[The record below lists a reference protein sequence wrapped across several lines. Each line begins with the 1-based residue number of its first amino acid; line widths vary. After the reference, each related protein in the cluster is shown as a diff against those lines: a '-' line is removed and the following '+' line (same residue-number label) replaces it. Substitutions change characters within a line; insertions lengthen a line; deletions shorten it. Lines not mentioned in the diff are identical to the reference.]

1 MKKKLLLLLY
11 YGFAQYLPATDNAY
25 SIFKTTRCLR
35 MLIGGGIFDKFGKN
49 VNIEKGANFGTGT
62 GISIGNNSG
71 LGINCKIRGPLEIG
85 NDVMMGPEVMIFT
98 SNHEISRTDIPM
110 NVQGFT
116 SPRKVIIG
124 NDVWIGARC
133 IILPGVNIGDGAI
146 LAAGAVVAKDVPP
159 FAIVGGV
166 PAKVLKYRIN
176 V

>member
-1 MKKKLLLLLY
+1 MKIFCLFIY
-11 YGFAQYLPATDNAY
+11 YLFLRYLPTTDNAY
-25 SIFKTTRCLR
+25 RIFSIFRKLR
-35 MLIGGGIFDKFGKN
+35 SFVGKFVFDSCGTSI
-49 VNIEKGANFGTGT
+49 NIEKKANFGTGT

-71 LGINCKIRGPLEIG
+71 LGINCKVRGPLEIG

-116 SPRKVIIG
+116 TPRKVIIG